1 MEVLMST
8 RKQGEEP
15 ERREGLGG
23 RVRRF
28 IDSELGLAL
37 DKDDRKDDES
47 RAEYRHKN
55 PENDVEQYSAPAT
68 PRAGTPDPADQP
80 LATTSAEPRRETPV
94 RETPVRETP
103 VREAPV
109 RETPVRETP
118 PPQARVRET
127 PAPEAPVHEVRE
139 APVRDTPRSGA
150 RVAPPT
156 PERPRSR
163 TRDEAA
169 ADGSAERVGLL
180 NNPAH
185 LRDQWQQVQG
195 TFVDDPQRAVEEAGA
210 LVERTL
216 REIHANV
223 NRHRADDPTSTEDLR
238 VSFQRYRE
246 FFDRLLSA

>member
-1 MEVLMST
+1 MST
-8 RKQGEEP
+8 RQQGEEP

-37 DKDDRKDDES
+37 DKDDRKQEES
-47 RAEYRHKN
+47 REYRGKN
-55 PENDVEQYSAPAT
+55 PEHGVDRYEEPVTSSAET
-68 PRAGTPDPADQP
+68 ADHANHP
-80 LATTSAEPRRETPV
+80 LATTPPEPRPPEPRPPEP
-94 RETPVRETP
+94 RYDPPIQETP

-109 RETPVRETP
+109 RGTPGYETPVPATRRETPVR
-118 PPQARVRET
+118 
-127 PAPEAPVHEVRE
+127 
-139 APVRDTPRSGA
+139 DTHRSDT
-150 RVAPPT
+150 RVAQPPA
-156 PERPRSR
+156 EQPRSR

-180 NNPAH
+180 NNPAD
-185 LRDQWQQVQG
+185 LRDQWQRVQG
-195 TFVDDPQRAVEEAGA
+195 TFVDDPQRAVEEASA

-216 REIHANV
+216 GEIHANV
-223 NRHRADDPTSTEDLR
+223 TRHRADDPTSTEDLR

>member
-1 MEVLMST
+1 MST
-8 RKQGEEP
+8 RKQDEQP

-37 DKDDRKDDES
+37 DKDDRREEET
-47 RAEYRHKN
+47 RAEYHRKT
-55 PENDVEQYSAPAT
+55 PEHDVDRYDEPVTRRADEPAHADR
-68 PRAGTPDPADQP
+68 PRATAP
-80 LATTSAEPRRETPV
+80 AEPRYETPV

-103 VREAPV
+103 VRETLV
-109 RETPVRETP
+109 RETRE
-118 PPQARVRET
+118 R
-127 PAPEAPVHEVRE
+127 
-139 APVRDTPRSGA
+139 PVRDVHRSGTGVTQP
-150 RVAPPT
+150 VAEP
-156 PERPRSR
+156 PRSR

-169 ADGSAERVGLL
+169 ADGSAQRVGLL

-185 LRDQWQQVQG
+185 LRDQWQQVQS
-195 TFVDDPQRAVEEAGA
+195 TFVDDPQRAVEEASS

-223 NRHRADDPTSTEDLR
+223 TRRSADDPTSTEDLR